1 METETLERPKVHHG
15 RNIKRLRDILGVK
28 QEQIAFELNLTQQAV
43 SKLEQKEQIDD
54 DTLVKV
60 ANVLHVPIE
69 ALKNFSEESAFNFV
83 ANTFN
88 SHDTSIGG
96 LAYQCT
102 FNPIDKI
109 VELYERM
116 LEMEREKKK

>member
-1 METETLERPKVHHG
+1 MDVEKMNCSKPHHG
-15 RNIKRLRDILGVK
+15 RNIKRLRDLLGIK
-28 QEQIAFELNLTQQAV
+28 QETMALELDITQQAV
-43 SKLEQKEQIDD
+43 SKLEQKEEIDS

-60 ANVLHVPIE
+60 ANIMHIPVE
-69 ALKNFSEESAFNFV
+69 AIKNFNEEATVSFI

-88 SHDTSIGG
+88 EGSIGNQSN
-96 LAYQCT
+96 YYCT

-116 LEMEREKKK
+116 LKMTDEKK

>member
-1 METETLERPKVHHG
+1 METETLERPKIHHG

-43 SKLEQKEQIDD
+43 SKLEQKDVIDD
-54 DTLVKV
+54 ETLVKV
-60 ANVLHVPIE
+60 AKVLKVPVE
-69 ALKNFSEESAFNFV
+69 AIKNFDDEATISFV

-88 SHDTSIGG
+88 DSTAVG
-96 LAYQCT
+96 YNYYCT